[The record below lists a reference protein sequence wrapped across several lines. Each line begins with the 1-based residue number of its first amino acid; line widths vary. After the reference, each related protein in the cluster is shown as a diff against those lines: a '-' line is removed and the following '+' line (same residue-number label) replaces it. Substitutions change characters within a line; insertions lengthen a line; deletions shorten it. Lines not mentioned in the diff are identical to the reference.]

1 MTQPTTLDPD
11 RVPETRDVT
20 SFADACDF
28 VGVMAD
34 DREAWLLA
42 RHATYGGSEAAAI
55 MGLNPYVEPVEI
67 YANHVAEATGEE
79 QSASEAAHWGNI
91 LERPILEEYAR
102 RSGDELLYGGALL
115 RSKEHP
121 LLACTLDAE
130 LKRGDTIGAAQVK
143 TTVLEEDWKTH
154 DQGFAEWTVP
164 VYVQIQIQHEL
175 LVTGAPFNEAILLPL
190 RSRQMR
196 TFPNGPHH
204 DFQALLLER
213 IVEMDRRVQERRP
226 PDVQGTESSR
236 RALKKLFPEDTQE
249 GIKLIGEDWLA
260 KRDELERLADLRKQ
274 VVQREEQLKAEFKL
288 EIADNTFGDLDD
300 GRFFSLK
307 TSTKKVYECSEC
319 SHLHRSEP
327 FRTLRPCKAPNSKSK
342 R

>member
-1 MTQPTTLDPD
+1 MLHKAGTKPAKTS
-11 RVPETRDVT
+11 EVT

-28 VGVMAD
+28 VGVFAD

-42 RHATYGGSEAAAI
+42 RHATYGGSEASAI
-55 MGLNPYVEPVEI
+55 MGLNPYVEPIEI
-67 YANHVAEATGEE
+67 YANHVAEPSGEE
-79 QSASEAAHWGNI
+79 ESASEAAHWGNL

-102 RSGDELLYGGALL
+102 RSGDRLMFGGALL

-130 LKRGDTIGAAQVK
+130 LCRSHDNIGSAQVK

-164 VYVQIQIQHEL
+164 VYVQIQVQHEL
-175 LVTGAPFNEAILLPL
+175 LVTRAPWAETIVLPL
-190 RSRQMR
+190 RSRQMKN
-196 TFPNGPHH
+196 FPTVPHAE
-204 DFQALLLER
+204 FQALLLSK
-213 IVEMDRRVQERRP
+213 IVEMDRRVQSRNP

-249 GIKLIGEDWLA
+249 SVKLIGADWLD
-260 KRDELERLADLRKQ
+260 KRDELERLGDLRRQ
-274 VVQREEQLKAEFKL
+274 VKKREDQLKAEFCL
-288 EIADNTFGDLDD
+288 EIADATFGDLDD

-319 SHLHRSEP
+319 DHLHRSEP